1 MTGHLVVSTLHTNDA
16 ATAIPRFID
25 MKIEPFLI
33 ASTVNVIVGQRLVR
47 KICANC
53 RVSYT
58 QQISVLMKH
67 FPETVIRKY
76 FGEAN
81 EVRMYQGKGCPICHF
96 IGYIGRVG
104 IFEIL
109 EITEPIRTLITGK
122 ADSDVIRKKAIEEG
136 MSTMFEDGFSKIQ
149 QGMTTM
155 EEVLRA
161 TKE

>member
-1 MTGHLVVSTLHTNDA
+1 
-16 ATAIPRFID
+16 
-25 MKIEPFLI
+25 
-33 ASTVNVIVGQRLVR
+33 
-47 KICANC
+47 
-53 RVSYT
+53 
-58 QQISVLMKH
+58 MKH